1 VKHFHEEF
9 REFHYLLEIY
19 LFRTATPHEAFT
31 VDCAESIFYA
41 TPATQCVLLGGKLT
55 TKNSS
60 HRQSSSLAAALKSCE
75 VVLGNYSHL
84 NPPTHSNIET
94 SVKRTVAE
102 TAPGVAVV
110 ITTDE
115 TLATYGVNGFS
126 VDRGQDGKSPLH
138 GARDRF

>member
-1 VKHFHEEF
+1 VK
-9 REFHYLLEIY
+9 I
-19 LFRTATPHEAFT
+19 
-31 VDCAESIFYA
+31 S
-41 TPATQCVLLGGKLT
+41 
-55 TKNSS
+55 
-60 HRQSSSLAAALKSCE
+60 SSSLIQPGRVEVLSFFFLGCAPCMRELSELNTLQDRYGKKKLVATAVTTYKS
-75 VVLGNYSHL
+75 NSHL